1 MKLKVKVGPK
11 GQIVIPKSIRDKMGI
26 NPADV
31 VLLDIE
37 GERAVVETVRWDPVE
52 KLSEISRR
60 VGTKSSDLVWG
71 DKLYEEALG
80 GA

>member
-11 GQIVIPKSIRDKMGI
+11 GQIVIPKPIRDRMGI

-31 VLLDIE
+31 VLLDME
-37 GERAVVETVRWDPVE
+37 GERATIEVVRWDPVE
-52 KLSEISRR
+52 KLLEISRR
-60 VGTKSSDLVWG
+60 VGTKSSELAWG
-71 DKLYEEALG
+71 DKLYEEVLG